1 MSRIRSVTDSLGRTL
16 EIPTEPQRIVSLCPS
31 QTETL
36 FTLGLGERIVGRTR
50 YCIHPKGLIEKVA
63 VVGGTK
69 KVDKA
74 TVAALQP
81 DLIIA
86 QVEENTKDDV
96 ENLSS
101 IAPVYV
107 TRVESFAEA
116 LESIHR
122 LGDITGKA
130 AEAAQLVAEIE
141 AAFALIKPEPTE
153 NPLRVL
159 YLIWRKPYMAA
170 GKQTFIHSL
179 LERLGWHNEAAQLPG
194 RYPTLEDPSQLRP
207 DVVLLSDEPF
217 PFSEKHIP
225 EIQLLWPHAEV
236 RIVRGDYFSWYGSRM
251 KEATKYL
258 QSLKRGFSSLKQ

>member
-1 MSRIRSVTDSLGRTL
+1 MSRTRSVTDSLGRL
-16 EIPTEPQRIVSLCPS
+16 VEIPTEPERIISLCPS

-36 FTLGLGERIVGRTR
+36 FALGLAERIVGRTR
-50 YCIHPKGLIEKVA
+50 YCIQPKGLVEKVP

-69 KVDKA
+69 KVDIA
-74 TVAALQP
+74 AVQALQP

-86 QVEENTKDDV
+86 QMEENTKEDV
-96 ENLSS
+96 ERLTA

-116 LESIHR
+116 LESIQR

-130 AEAAQLVAEIE
+130 AQASQIIQEIE
-141 AAFALIKPEPTE
+141 AAFAELVSQASAL
-153 NPLRVL
+153 PLRVL

-170 GKQTFIHSL
+170 GDRTYIHSL
-179 LERLGWHNEAAQLPG
+179 LERLGWENVAATLPG
-194 RYPTLEDPSQLRP
+194 RYPALQEPERLDPQL
-207 DVVLLSDEPF
+207 VLLSDEPF

-225 EIQLLWPHAEV
+225 EIQRLWPRAEV

-251 KEATKYL
+251 KEAAAYL
-258 QSLKRGFSSLKQ
+258 HTLVKSLSV